1 MHKQC
6 KSKVFQLK
14 RDALGRKVFCIQDLK
29 WNDAEQRSDCYVII
43 NDLVKS
49 RNRTHLCIHD
59 QQLTQLTILTVKR
72 IYFRFKTVMSILPT
86 IKRVISYW
94 GDNAFYL
101 VGLLESEI
109 PCKNSVAFF
118 KDNS

>member
-1 MHKQC
+1 MTIKKGC
-6 KSKVFQLK
+6 FGKE
-14 RDALGRKVFCIQDLK
+14 GFCIQDLK
-29 WNDAEQRSDCYVII
+29 WNDAEQRSVCYVII
-43 NDLVKS
+43 NDLVTS

-72 IYFRFKTVMSILPT
+72 IYFPFKTVMSILPT

-101 VGLLESEI
+101 VGLSESEI
-109 PCKNSVAFF
+109 PCKKSVAFF
-118 KDNS
+118 IDNS